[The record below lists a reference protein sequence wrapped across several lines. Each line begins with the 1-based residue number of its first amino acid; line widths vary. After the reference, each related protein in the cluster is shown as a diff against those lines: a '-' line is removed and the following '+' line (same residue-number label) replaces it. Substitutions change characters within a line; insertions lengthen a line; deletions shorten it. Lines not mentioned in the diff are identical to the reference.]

1 LKLSALVAAC
11 RRIFDE
17 RPDRVGLDVACP
29 IPASPRTLCGRH
41 CCAELVALKAA
52 AAPPPAVACGQ
63 P

>member
-1 LKLSALVAAC
+1 VPPC